1 MRTLSNGV
9 PPGVVIPPGR
19 FRMPS
24 FGHGPATRFRRGSS
38 AVCSVIIPPRPSPP
52 STASVV
58 IARAWSTACGC
69 QNLSASSLNVKS
81 DESCDE
87 NVHCTPEP
95 LWWNDW
101 RGDKARRA
109 GGGGDGAAF
118 RRETAVV
125 SLCREGKQ
133 TPFRAHRARAIRPS
147 RRSVPQGPA
156 TSSIARCSVRAR
168 TRNNNYSDTDI
179 KGDNEQTQQHERDA
193 RAAAHPDGRELAR
206 GDEVVRRRP
215 DRDGGDVVVPG
226 RWFREDGVAREEGTR
241 GRRTQRDE

>member
-147 RRSVPQGPA
+147 RRSAPFRRGPRLHR
-156 TSSIARCSVRAR
+156 S
-168 TRNNNYSDTDI
+168 
-179 KGDNEQTQQHERDA
+179 
-193 RAAAHPDGRELAR
+193 RAAPYEPERATTTTRTLISKETTS
-206 GDEVVRRRP
+206 RRSSTN
-215 DRDGGDVVVPG
+215 
-226 RWFREDGVAREEGTR
+226 ETR
-241 GRRTQRDE
+241 AQRRTQMVESSRAATR